1 MSLEKES
8 KPSNGLLKDFLEVI
22 VIITSIS
29 VEMVFVVPE
38 MVYSWVIPPMK
49 DRYER
54 IRARK
59 ALKSYDIPRSRSLEI
74 KRATEGKYSLNP
86 SKKNGE

>member
-1 MSLEKES
+1 MSPEKES
-8 KPSNGLLKDFLEVI
+8 KPFNGLLNDFLEVI

-54 IRARK
+54 IKARK
-59 ALKSYDIPRSRSLEI
+59 ALKSYDIPKGRSLEI
-74 KRATEGKYSLNP
+74 ERATEGKYKLNP
-86 SKKNGE
+86 SKNNGN